1 MLPLSEDQRFVDVSV
16 DGLIFPW
23 LSLRR
28 AGPPL
33 PRRTLAVKCSPG
45 VVMVSGLA
53 GAKGTGPCDSK
64 QRLIC
69 LLKTPSLERSQ

>member
-1 MLPLSEDQRFVDVSV
+1 MLPLSEDQRFMDVSA
-16 DGLIFPW
+16 DGLIFLW

-45 VVMVSGLA
+45 VVMLSGLA
-53 GAKGTGPCDSK
+53 GAKATGPRDSK
-64 QRLIC
+64 TDL
-69 LLKTPSLERSQ
+69 PA

>member
-1 MLPLSEDQRFVDVSV
+1 MLPLSEDQRFMDVSA

-45 VVMVSGLA
+45 VVMLSGLS
-53 GAKGTGPCDSK
+53 GAKATGPRDLK

>member
-1 MLPLSEDQRFVDVSV
+1 MLPLSEDQRVVDVSV

-33 PRRTLAVKCSPG
+33 PRRTLAVKCCPG

-53 GAKGTGPCDSK
+53 GAKATGPCDSK

>member
-1 MLPLSEDQRFVDVSV
+1 MLPQSKDQCFVDVSV

-23 LSLRR
+23 RSLQL

-45 VVMVSGLA
+45 VVMISVLTDA
-53 GAKGTGPCDSK
+53 NATGPCNSK

-69 LLKTPSLERSQ
+69 LF